1 MAAVIHGTISFRSG
15 ESGVAGY
22 TVVAFDQDIGGEDRL
37 GTAITDA
44 NGHYRIDYTEAKFR
58 HSPSERG
65 GADVFVRLYDR
76 KGKLLHETNTIRNAP
91 IEVVLDVE
99 VPDRVFVVRGKV
111 RLLDGTPA
119 AGATVRAHVRRA
131 EPLGTAVITDPDGN
145 YEIRYVASDFAR
157 AEKGHADLQVTAQ
170 VEGRE
175 AVSNEILFNAPA
187 DASVDLAL

>member
-1 MAAVIHGTISFRSG
+1 MAAAIHGTISFRSG

-22 TVVAFDQDIGGEDRL
+22 TVVAFDHDIGGEDRL
-37 GTAITDA
+37 GKATTDTM
-44 NGHYRIDYTEAKFR
+44 GYYRIEYTEAKFR
-58 HSPSERG
+58 QSPSERG
-65 GADVFVRLYDR
+65 GADVFVRLYDG

-91 IEVVLDVE
+91 IDVVLDME

-111 RLLDGTPA
+111 RLVDGTPA

-131 EPLGTAVITDPDGN
+131 EPLGTAVITDPEGN

-157 AEKGHADLQVTAQ
+157 AEKGRADLQVTAQ

-175 AVSNEILFNAPA
+175 PVSREILFNAPA
-187 DASVDLAL
+187 DTSVDLAL